1 MNKKKSKRSK
11 VVTKRVKEYFCDI
24 CDFKCRAKFNY
35 NRHLL
40 TPKHIMKTSKK
51 EKNACVFKCVN
62 CGKGYKQSQGLSR
75 HKKKCKNECNIN
87 VTNVT
92 KNVTN
97 VTKFE
102 MSKMKCPESERS
114 ENSDNENLNNE
125 NSDNENLNNENSDN
139 ENLSNENS
147 DNENLSNEN
156 LSNENLSNENMV
168 IKLVEKF
175 DKVQKKFQETVEKK
189 DQIIETQTCKL
200 YQLMDFITKNGMSNI
215 NTNNNKSHNVNSLNT
230 QNNNLTVNVYLNE
243 HCKDAMNIKDFVEKV
258 KVSLDDLQYTTDN
271 GFAEGI
277 SNIFM
282 KQLNDMKP
290 TERPIHCADAKRCK
304 FYVKD
309 ENNDWKKDAENKKI
323 DKSISEITLK
333 QIKMLKVWEGEHPS
347 WNSNT
352 ILSMHRQE
360 IICKIMG
367 GRDMGDQA
375 KNRKKIKQMIGET
388 IKLKEAMAQASAL
401 QLA

>member
-1 MNKKKSKRSK
+1 MEK
-11 VVTKRVKEYFCDI
+11 VAKVANGYIKVAKVAGHFCCEI
-24 CDFKCRAKFNY
+24 CDY
-35 NRHLL
+35 
-40 TPKHIMKTSKK
+40 KTSKK
-51 EKNACVFKCVN
+51 HNLTKHKTTNKHKLGVAKNSNINHFKCEN
-62 CGKGYKQSQGLSR
+62 CGKKYRQSQGLSR
-75 HKKKCKNECNIN
+75 HKKKCKNECNID

-102 MSKMKCPESERS
+102 MSKMKCPEAEM
-114 ENSDNENLNNE
+114 SDNM
-125 NSDNENLNNENSDN
+125 DD
-139 ENLSNENS
+139 
-147 DNENLSNEN
+147 
-156 LSNENLSNENMV
+156 
-168 IKLVEKF
+168 
-175 DKVQKKFQETVEKK
+175 EKK
-189 DQIIETQTCKL
+189 ALYKIIEKNAKEIKILKNTMIFTLQDQVKTL
-200 YQLMDFITKNGMSNI
+200 TNVITKNGDGNNNGT
-215 NTNNNKSHNVNSLNT
+215 NTNTNTNTNKSHNVNSLNT

-258 KVSLDDLQYTTDN
+258 RISLEDLQYTTDN
-271 GFAEGI
+271 GFAKGI

-290 TERPIHCADAKRCK
+290 TERPIHCTDAKRCK

-323 DKSISEITLK
+323 NQSISDITLK
-333 QIKMLKVWEGEHPS
+333 QIKMLKVWEGAHPY

-352 ILSMHRQE
+352 ILSMQRQE

-367 GRDMGDQA
+367 GRDMEDQA

-388 IKLKEAMAQASAL
+388 IKLKEAMSQYKSSAVN
-401 QLA
+401 

>member
-1 MNKKKSKRSK
+1 MNKKKSNKSE
-11 VVTKRVKEYFCDI
+11 VDTKRVKEYFCVM
-24 CDFKCRAKFNY
+24 CDFKCRTSFNY
-35 NRHLL
+35 NRHLS
-40 TPKHIMKTSKK
+40 TPKHLKK
-51 EKNACVFKCVN
+51 KSEKENNTHSFKCGN

-75 HKKKCKNECNIN
+75 HKKKCKNKCNIDVTDVTEN

-92 KNVTN
+92 KS
-97 VTKFE
+97 E
-102 MSKMKCPESERS
+102 MSKMKCPEVER
-114 ENSDNENLNNE
+114 
-125 NSDNENLNNENSDN
+125 
-139 ENLSNENS
+139 
-147 DNENLSNEN
+147 
-156 LSNENLSNENMV
+156 NENMDD
-168 IKLVEKF
+168 EK
-175 DKVQKKFQETVEKK
+175 KALYRIIEKK
-189 DQIIETQTCKL
+189 DKIVDTLLQQNQTLIKH
-200 YQLMDFITKNGMSNI
+200 ISKNGGGN
-215 NTNNNKSHNVNSLNT
+215 NTNTNKSHNVNSLNT

-290 TERPIHCADAKRCK
+290 TERPIHCTDAKRCK

-323 DKSISEITLK
+323 NQSISDITLK
-333 QIKMLKVWEGEHPS
+333 QIKMLKVWEVTHPS
-347 WNSNT
+347 WSSNT

-367 GRDMGDQA
+367 GRDMEAQN

-388 IKLKEAMAQASAL
+388 IKLKDAMKVAQEIPGESNIL
-401 QLA
+401 VLSDEEGW

>member
-1 MNKKKSKRSK
+1 MNKKKSNKSK
-11 VVTKRVKEYFCDI
+11 EDAKRVKEYFCKI
-24 CDFKCRAKFNY
+24 CDFKCRTKFNY
-35 NRHLL
+35 NRHLS
-40 TPKHIMKTSKK
+40 TPKHIKK
-51 EKNACVFKCVN
+51 KSEKENNCYQFKCEN
-62 CGKGYKQSQGLSR
+62 CDKKYKHRRGLWS
-75 HKKKCKNECNIN
+75 HKKKGKCVSSKYPQSPQNILICPQ
-87 VTNVT
+87 T
-92 KNVTN
+92 
-97 VTKFE
+97 E
-102 MSKMKCPESERS
+102 MSKMKCPESEMS
-114 ENSDNENLNNE
+114 ENLEKRKEHENKE
-125 NSDNENLNNENSDN
+125 
-139 ENLSNENS
+139 
-147 DNENLSNEN
+147 
-156 LSNENLSNENMV
+156 
-168 IKLVEKF
+168 LVK
-175 DKVQKKFQETVEKK
+175 
-189 DQIIETQTCKL
+189 IIGTLVKQNQTL
-200 YQLMDFITKNGMSNI
+200 MNQLTKNSGNNSN
-215 NTNNNKSHNVNSLNT
+215 NTNNTNKSHNVNSLNT

-309 ENNDWKKDAENKKI
+309 ENNDWKKDTENKKI
-323 DKSISEITLK
+323 DKSISDITFK
-333 QIKMLKVWEGEHPS
+333 QIKMLKVWEGANPS

-367 GRDMGDQA
+367 GRDMEDQA

-388 IKLKEAMAQASAL
+388 IKLKDAMAQIPFENSNYIMNENMSCV
-401 QLA
+401 